1 MGEGV
6 VKQGWIRSHQSG
18 LAALYRLLDAM
29 LILGTLFACCQ
40 FFGVAVSKDWVI
52 AGLVAAVSFA
62 FMAESLNLYRS
73 WRADSYLHM
82 FGITAISWLAVCVLL
97 LLVSYFTKTGHT
109 FSRLVVGSWFAS
121 TLALLSVWRFVFRQF
136 LFYLRSHDHNT
147 RSAVVI
153 GVTDSGLRLA
163 RDIAREPQLGI
174 RVKGF
179 YRVPESD
186 ACGQVV
192 GPQLGQTGN
201 VPVEGDVAQAVAAA
215 KAGELDLVYIALPMR
230 EELRIAEILQA
241 FADTTATVHVATD
254 LFVNNLLHARFY
266 QVGSTSLLSVHDTP
280 IEGINSWLKRM
291 EDLVLSSLILLLVSP
306 LMLVI
311 AAAVKLTS
319 KGPVIFKQH
328 RYGLDGRP
336 IKVWKFRSMTTQDN
350 GGEVV
355 QAKKNDT
362 RITPVGAFLRRTS
375 LDELPQFI
383 NVLQGRMSIV
393 GPRPH
398 AVAHNE
404 EYRAIVKG
412 YMLRHKVKPGITGW
426 AQVNGWRGET
436 DTVEKMSKRVE
447 HDLQYIRHWSLWLDI
462 RIVWMTL
469 FRGFVGTNAY

>member
-1 MGEGV
+1 MGEGA
-6 VKQGWIRSHQSG
+6 VKRGWIRSHQSG
-18 LAALYRLLDAM
+18 LAALYRLLDGV
-29 LILGTLFACCQ
+29 LILGTLVACCHY
-40 FFGVAVSKDWVI
+40 FNIVFSKDWLI
-52 AGLVAAVSFA
+52 AGLVASVGFA

-82 FGITAISWLAVCVLL
+82 CGITIISWVAVCVSL
-97 LLVSYFTKTGHT
+97 LLVAYFSKTGHT
-109 FSRLVVGSWFAS
+109 FSRLAVGSWFVG
-121 TLALLSVWRFVFRQF
+121 TLLLLTAWRYVFRQL

-153 GVTDSGLRLA
+153 GVTDSGMRLA
-163 RDIAREPQLGI
+163 RDISREPQLGI
-174 RVKGF
+174 RIKGF
-179 YRVPESD
+179 YRVPGCEN
-186 ACGQVV
+186 CGQAFGLAGSVPVV
-192 GPQLGQTGN
+192 GD
-201 VPVEGDVAQAVAAA
+201 VEQAVTAA

-280 IEGINSWLKRM
+280 IEGINSWLKRL
-291 EDLVLSSLILLLVSP
+291 EDLVLSSLILLLISP
-306 LMLVI
+306 LMLLV

-319 KGPVIFKQH
+319 PGPVIFKQH

-350 GGEVV
+350 GDKVV
-355 QAKKNDT
+355 QATKNDA

-404 EYRAIVKG
+404 EYRAVVNG

-436 DTVEKMSKRVE
+436 DTVEKMSRRVE
-447 HDLQYIRHWSLWLDI
+447 HDLQYIRNWSLWLDI

-469 FRGFVGTNAY
+469 FRGFVSSNAY

>member
-1 MGEGV
+1 MGEGS

-18 LAALYRLLDAM
+18 LAALYRLLDAL
-29 LILGTLFACCQ
+29 LIIGTLIVCCNY
-40 FFGVAVSKDWVI
+40 FGIAVSKDWII
-52 AGLVAAVSFA
+52 AGLVASVSFA

-82 FGITAISWLAVCVLL
+82 FGITAISWVAVCLL
-97 LLVSYFTKTGHT
+97 LILISYFSKTGET
-109 FSRLVVGSWFAS
+109 YSRLVVGCWFVG
-121 TLALLSVWRFVFRQF
+121 TLALLSGWRYGFRQI
-136 LFYLRSHDHNT
+136 LFYLRAHDHNT

-153 GVTDSGLRLA
+153 GVTDAGLRLA
-163 RDIAREPQLGI
+163 RDLGGEPHLGI

-179 YRVPESD
+179 YRVPGSES
-186 ACGQVV
+186 CGQAFGLAGSVPVV
-192 GPQLGQTGN
+192 GD
-201 VPVEGDVAQAVAAA
+201 VEQAVAAA

-230 EELRIAEILQA
+230 EEPRIAEILQA

-266 QVGSTSLLSVHDTP
+266 QVGSTSLLSVYDTP

-291 EDLVLSSLILLLVSP
+291 EDLVLSSIILTLISP
-306 LMLVI
+306 LMLAI
-311 AAAVKLTS
+311 AVAVKLTS
-319 KGPVIFKQH
+319 RGPVIFKQH

-350 GGEVV
+350 GNTVV
-355 QAKKNDT
+355 QAKKGDA
-362 RITPVGAFLRRTS
+362 RITPLGAFLRRTS

-404 EYRAIVKG
+404 QYRAVVNG

-447 HDLQYIRHWSLWLDI
+447 HDLQYIRNWSLWLDI

-469 FRGFVGTNAY
+469 FKGFVGSNAY

>member
-1 MGEGV
+1 M
-6 VKQGWIRSHQSG
+6 KQGWIRSYQSG
-18 LAALYRLLDAM
+18 LAAVYRLLDAL
-29 LILGTLFACCQ
+29 LILGTLIVCCQ
-40 FFGVAVSKDWVI
+40 YFEVAVSKDWMI
-52 AGLVAAVSFA
+52 AGLVASVSFT

-97 LLVSYFTKTGHT
+97 VLVSYFSKTGHT
-109 FSRLVVGSWFAS
+109 FSRLVVGFWYLGTFV
-121 TLALLSVWRFVFRQF
+121 LLSSWRYLFRQF
-136 LFYLRSHDHNT
+136 LFYLRAHGHNT
-147 RSAVVI
+147 RSAVIV
-153 GVTDSGLRLA
+153 GVTDSGIRLA
-163 RDIAREPQLGI
+163 RDLAREPHLGI

-179 YRVPESD
+179 YRVPESA
-186 ACGQVV
+186 ACGEASAA
-192 GPQLGQTGN
+192 GN
-201 VPVEGDVAQAVAAA
+201 SVPVLGDLDEAVAAA
-215 KAGELDLVYIALPMR
+215 KAGELDLVYITLPMR
-230 EELRIAEILQA
+230 EELRIAEILHA
-241 FADTTATVHVATD
+241 FADSTVTVHVATD

-266 QVGSTSLLSVHDTP
+266 QVGGTSLLSVHDTP

-291 EDLVLSSLILLLVSP
+291 EDLVLSSLILLLISP

-350 GGEVV
+350 GDKVV
-355 QAKKNDT
+355 QAKKGDT

-404 EYRAIVKG
+404 QYRAVVNG

-447 HDLQYIRHWSLWLDI
+447 HDLQYIRNWSLWLDI

-469 FRGFVGTNAY
+469 FKGFVSSNAY

>member
-1 MGEGV
+1 MGEGR

-18 LAALYRLLDAM
+18 LAALYRLLDGL
-29 LILGTLFACCQ
+29 LILGTLIVSCNLL
-40 FFGVAVSKDWVI
+40 GVTVSKDWVI

-62 FMAESLNLYRS
+62 FVAESLNLYRS
-73 WRADSYLHM
+73 WRGDSYLHM
-82 FGITAISWLAVCVLL
+82 FSITALSWIAVCVLL
-97 LLVSYFTKTGHT
+97 ILVGYFTKTAES
-109 FSRLVVGSWFAS
+109 FSRLAAGTWFFT
-121 TLALLSVWRFVFRQF
+121 TLTLLSAWRYGFRLV
-136 LFYLRSHDHNT
+136 LFYLRLQGFNSRT
-147 RSAVVI
+147 AVVI
-153 GVTDSGLRLA
+153 GTTDSGKRLA
-163 RDIAREPQLGI
+163 ADINGEPQLGI
-174 RVKGF
+174 RVSGF
-179 YRVPESD
+179 YRVPGAESD
-186 ACGQVV
+186 EQAWSQNDRERI
-192 GPQLGQTGN
+192 LGDL
-201 VPVEGDVAQAVAAA
+201 EQAVAAA

-230 EELRIAEILQA
+230 EELRIAEILHA
-241 FADTTATVHVATD
+241 FADSTVTVHVATD

-266 QVGSTSLLSVHDTP
+266 QVGSSSLLSVHDTP
-280 IEGINSWLKRM
+280 IEGINSWLKRL
-291 EDLVLSSLILLLVSP
+291 EDLVLSSVILLLISP
-306 LMLVI
+306 LMLAV

-336 IKVWKFRSMTTQDN
+336 IKVWKFRSMTVQDN
-350 GGEVV
+350 GDNVV
-355 QAKKNDT
+355 QAKKNDA

-404 EYRAIVKG
+404 QYRALVNG

-436 DTVEKMSKRVE
+436 DTLEKMSRRVE
-447 HDLQYIRHWSLWLDI
+447 HDLQYIRNWSIWLDI

-469 FRGFVGTNAY
+469 FKGFVGSNAY

>member
-18 LAALYRLLDAM
+18 LAALYRLLDAL
-29 LILGTLFACCQ
+29 LILGTLIVCCNY
-40 FFGVAVSKDWVI
+40 FGMAVSKDWIIV
-52 AGLVAAVSFA
+52 GLGAAIGFA

-82 FGITAISWLAVCVLL
+82 FTLTVISWVAVCVLL
-97 LLVSYFTKTGHT
+97 ILVAYFSKTGHT

-121 TLALLSVWRFVFRQF
+121 TLALLSIWRYVFRQF
-136 LFYLRSHDHNT
+136 LFYLRTHDHNT

-153 GVTDSGLRLA
+153 GVTDAGLRLA
-163 RDIAREPQLGI
+163 KDIAREPHLGI
-174 RVKGF
+174 RIKGF

-186 ACGQVV
+186 ACGQAF
-192 GPQLGQTGN
+192 GLAGN
-201 VPVEGDVAQAVAAA
+201 VPVLGGVEEAVAAA
-215 KAGELDLVYIALPMR
+215 KAGELDLIYIALPMR
-230 EELRIAEILQA
+230 EELRIAEILHA

-266 QVGSTSLLSVHDTP
+266 QVGNTSLLSVHDTP

-291 EDLVLSSLILLLVSP
+291 EDLVLSSLILLAISP
-306 LMLVI
+306 LMLLV

-336 IKVWKFRSMTTQDN
+336 IKVWKFRSMTAQDN
-350 GGEVV
+350 GDKVV
-355 QAKKNDT
+355 QATKNDA

-404 EYRAIVKG
+404 QYRALVNG

-447 HDLQYIRHWSLWLDI
+447 HDLQYIRNWSLWLDI

-469 FRGFVGTNAY
+469 SKGFVGSNAY

>member
-1 MGEGV
+1 MGERV
-6 VKQGWIRSHQSG
+6 VDQGWIRSHQSG
-18 LAALYRLLDAM
+18 LAAVYRLLDM
-29 LILGTLFACCQ
+29 LLILGTLIVCCQ
-40 FFGVAVSKDWVI
+40 FFDIAVSKDWLI
-52 AGLVAAVSFA
+52 AGLVAAVAFA

-82 FGITAISWLAVCVLL
+82 FSSTAISWLAVCLL
-97 LLVSYFTKTGHT
+97 LLVISYFSKNAHI
-109 FSRLVVGSWFAS
+109 FSRLAVGCWFLG
-121 TLALLSVWRFVFRQF
+121 TLALLAGWRFAFRQI
-136 LFYLRSHDHNT
+136 LFYLRTHDHNT

-153 GVTDSGLRLA
+153 GVTDSGIRLF
-163 RDIAREPQLGI
+163 RDLAHEPQLGI

-179 YRVPESD
+179 YRVPGSD
-186 ACGQVV
+186 ACGQAFGLV
-192 GPQLGQTGN
+192 GN
-201 VPVEGDVAQAVAAA
+201 VPVMGDVTAAVAAA

-230 EELRIAEILQA
+230 EEPRIAEILHA

-280 IEGINSWLKRM
+280 IEGVNSWLKRM
-291 EDLVLSSLILLLVSP
+291 EDLVLSSIILLLISP
-306 LMLVI
+306 LMLAI
-311 AAAVKLTS
+311 AASIKLTS

-350 GGEVV
+350 GDTVV
-355 QAKKNDT
+355 QAKKGDA

-404 EYRAIVKG
+404 QYRAVVNG

-447 HDLQYIRHWSLWLDI
+447 HDLQYIRNWSLWLDI

-469 FRGFVGTNAY
+469 FRGFVGSNAY